1 MNSTNS
7 YGSNWIKTLAP
18 NGNWSATACDSTGK
32 YIAAVQGF
40 SGPLC
45 SHGSAGYTYTSS
57 SGTSLV

>member
-18 NGNWSATACDSTGK
+18 NGNWSAIACDSTGK

-45 SHGSAGYTYTSS
+45 SHGSAGYIYTSS